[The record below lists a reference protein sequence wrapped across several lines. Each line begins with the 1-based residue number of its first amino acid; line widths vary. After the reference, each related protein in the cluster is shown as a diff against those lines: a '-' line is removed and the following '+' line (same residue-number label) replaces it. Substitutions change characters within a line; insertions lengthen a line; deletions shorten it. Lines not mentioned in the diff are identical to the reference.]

1 MAPLAKT
8 EPSTLMTWHDVWM
21 RSKLQRPSPHQPIHQ
36 REASDPPRVHLR
48 ERQRSSL
55 LQLREDALDEVM
67 REIDTILDRAAEE
80 DGRDL
85 TEDEV
90 ARLEELRES
99 RQSLSAQIESMVQDR
114 EVAAEAASSRRRS
127 QVQQGDNPGGGV
139 GLGAPVQVRSEPGPY
154 GDGAAG
160 LRRLLLDMGVSRGL
174 HATSDTEFRLASIEE
189 RQRQHIESAMSSDAS
204 PYTRAVATSDLG
216 GVLTP
221 QVTMASQTHDR
232 ATSMSDLVGIV
243 NPQYDPS
250 RVRRGVY
257 PRGVTLQ
264 LAQRYPI
271 WAEGDSLTLPRVT
284 TKPAAGVQTE
294 GAAHTDTKI
303 VTAGVKADLV
313 TVSAKAA
320 ISLQAVE
327 RGVISMEL
335 LSDQMG
341 RAWTQEANNLV
352 LNGQGTAATPDEPLG
367 LLQKRVAQAIEK
379 DDASPSAVKAV
390 DYLTAAK
397 TAVSKA
403 NLMRPD
409 CFVVSPDF
417 IGHLEEAKGSDG
429 QYVVPPYPAWVQ
441 NMGGAGTAPMVEGL
455 TAELEWRRVPIYS
468 DSQIS
473 DTWKDDETGNGTGGN
488 QTRLL
493 AITSMDMPIFWN
505 GPQTMI
511 YEQTLAESGQ
521 ILLVVR
527 GYLAFNPLYA
537 PESWRYVRG
546 TGLNL

>member
-1 MAPLAKT
+1 M
-8 EPSTLMTWHDVWM
+8 STNNE
-21 RSKLQRPSPHQPIHQ
+21 RERPSLLEL
-36 REASDPPRVHLR
+36 REA
-48 ERQRSSL
+48 
-55 LQLREDALDEVM
+55 ALSAVLS
-67 REIDTILDRAAEE
+67 EIDMILDRAAEE
-80 DGRDL
+80 DGREL
-85 TEDEV
+85 TAEEV
-90 ARLEELRES
+90 AQLEELRES
-99 RQSLSAQIESMVQDR
+99 RLSLSAQVESMTQDR
-114 EVAAEAASSRRRS
+114 EAAVAAAARRPAERPS
-127 QVQQGDNPGGGV
+127 PRLSDVPDESV
-139 GLGAPVQVRSEPGPY
+139 HVRSEPGPY

-174 HATSDTEFRLASIEE
+174 HATSDSEFRLANIEE
-189 RQRQHIESAMSSDAS
+189 RQRRHIESAMSRDAS
-204 PYTRAVATSDLG
+204 PYTRAVAASDLG

-221 QVTMASQTHDR
+221 QVTTGPQTHDR

-243 NPQYDPS
+243 NPQYDPA

-327 RGVISMEL
+327 RGAISMEL

-341 RAWTQEANNLV
+341 RAWTQEANDLV

-367 LLQKRVAQAIEK
+367 LLQKRVAQAVEK

-409 CFVVSPDF
+409 CFIVSPGF
-417 IGHLEEAKGSDG
+417 IGVLEEAKGSTG
-429 QYVVPPYPAWVQ
+429 QYLVPPYPDWVQ

-455 TAELEWRRVPIYS
+455 TAELEWRRIPVYS

-473 DTWKDDETGNGTGGN
+473 DTWKDDETGNGAGGN

-493 AITSMDMPIFWN
+493 AITSMDMPVFWN
-505 GPQTMI
+505 GPQTMV
-511 YEQTLAESGQ
+511 YEQTLAQSGQ

-546 TGLNL
+546 TGLNFGSLSGFDGASDEAETPDGDDLD